1 MKQWYN
7 EIMEH
12 IQVTDE
18 MRARILQSV
27 QQADLSPKKK
37 SIPYQNILKMT
48 AAMAACAAIFVA
60 GRGVLLGKGS
70 ASGAPMMS
78 AAEAGDEMSAQES
91 KEESTQIVN
100 GMAECPDAESLEQEV
115 GFSVPQLKTLP
126 FAADAVVYTSYWGEM
141 AEVQYTGGTESI
153 CLRKAPGEESVSGD
167 YNEYAAVQQAEIGD
181 AKAVLK
187 GSQEGSYQLAEWQ
200 KDGYSYSLQTSEEFP
215 LEWWESAMKE
225 IE

>member
-18 MRARILQSV
+18 MRTRILQSV

-37 SIPYQNILKMT
+37 GIPYQKILKMT

-70 ASGAPMMS
+70 ASGALMS
-78 AAEAGDEMSAQES
+78 AADAGNEMSAQES

-141 AEVQYTGGTESI
+141 AEVQYIGGTESV

-167 YNEYAAVQQAEIGD
+167 YNEYAAVHQVEIGD
-181 AKAVLK
+181 AKATLK

-200 KDGYSYSLQTSEEFP
+200 KDGYSYSLQASEEFP
-215 LEWWESAMKE
+215 LEWWESAIGE
-225 IE
+225 VE